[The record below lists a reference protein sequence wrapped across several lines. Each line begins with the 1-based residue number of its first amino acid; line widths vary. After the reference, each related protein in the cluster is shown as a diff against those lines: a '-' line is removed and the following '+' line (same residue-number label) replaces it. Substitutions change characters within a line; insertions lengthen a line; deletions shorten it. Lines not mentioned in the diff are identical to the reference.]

1 MRAKHAPKLW
11 LLLLMIYALR
21 LGTCNC
27 SAHVLDDFN
36 DNLKTAWQD
45 FSFPVG
51 PYANIA
57 EQNGQFK
64 FTLQPVG
71 QPIFSA
77 STKTSETF
85 TLQEGRTVEFRVD
98 LITGLGADSFAIL
111 AFIPTSSSVSSL
123 AGYGFSK
130 STTDILISKGIGKYF
145 YNENPVTPVKN
156 DNVTMV
162 LSMTVKNGSVILNAK
177 VLDKDNNDAVIF
189 EQTAVD
195 SPAADVLSDGTDS
208 PAAPYLGSGNFV
220 LMCYEDS
227 GTSQTSYEV
236 TFDNAEVS
244 APPVV
249 GNTSPVI
256 ADVLPIA
263 SGNFLPASTQIS
275 FKVTDDKPLPAAN
288 VAVTL
293 NGTRYASTNGLR

>member
-1 MRAKHAPKLW
+1 MRAKYRPKLW
-11 LLLLMIYALR
+11 MLLLVIYAAGLR
-21 LGTCNC
+21 LGTFNC
-27 SAHVLDDFN
+27 SARVLDDFN

-51 PYANIA
+51 QYADIA

-85 TLQEGRTVEFRVD
+85 TLQEGRTVVFSVD
-98 LITGLGADSFAIL
+98 LVGGNGPDSFAIL

-123 AGYGFSK
+123 AGYGFAK
-130 STTDILISKGIGKYF
+130 STTDILITKGIGKYF
-145 YNENPVTPVKN
+145 YNENPATPVKN

-177 VLDKDNNDAVIF
+177 VLDKDNNNAVIF

-195 SPAADVLSDGTDS
+195 TPAADVRGRGRWGV
-208 PAAPYLGSGNFV
+208 AGSLHAKALTCTTTSGGKRQV
-220 LMCYEDS
+220 ATRS
-227 GTSQTSYEV
+227 GTFFQTCQAFLKESL
-236 TFDNAEVS
+236 
-244 APPVV
+244 AP
-249 GNTSPVI
+249 
-256 ADVLPIA
+256 
-263 SGNFLPASTQIS
+263 Q
-275 FKVTDDKPLPAAN
+275 AN
-288 VAVTL
+288 
-293 NGTRYASTNGLR
+293 

>member
-57 EQNGQFK
+57 EQNGQSK

-77 STKTSETF
+77 STKTSQTF
-85 TLQEGRTVEFRVD
+85 TLQEGRTVEFSVD
-98 LITGLGADSFAIL
+98 LVSGNGPDSFAIL

-123 AGYGFSK
+123 AGYGFTK
-130 STTDILISKGIGKYF
+130 STTDILITKGIGKYF
-145 YNENPVTPVKN
+145 YNENPTPAIKN

-177 VLDKDNNDAVIF
+177 VLDKDNNRSEERRVGKEDRP
-189 EQTAVD
+189 E
-195 SPAADVLSDGTDS
+195 ADVHSDGKDS
-208 PAAPYLGSGNFV
+208 QAASDVGSG
-220 LMCYEDS
+220 
-227 GTSQTSYEV
+227 T
-236 TFDNAEVS
+236 
-244 APPVV
+244 
-249 GNTSPVI
+249 
-256 ADVLPIA
+256 
-263 SGNFLPASTQIS
+263 
-275 FKVTDDKPLPAAN
+275 
-288 VAVTL
+288 VAL
-293 NGTRYASTNGLR
+293 L

>member
-77 STKTSETF
+77 STKTS
-85 TLQEGRTVEFRVD
+85 RTRSEERRV
-98 LITGLGADSFAIL
+98 
-111 AFIPTSSSVSSL
+111 
-123 AGYGFSK
+123 
-130 STTDILISKGIGKYF
+130 GK
-145 YNENPVTPVKN
+145 ECR
-156 DNVTMV
+156 DR
-162 LSMTVKNGSVILNAK
+162 L
-177 VLDKDNNDAVIF
+177 
-189 EQTAVD
+189 
-195 SPAADVLSDGTDS
+195 
-208 PAAPYLGSGNFV
+208 
-220 LMCYEDS
+220 
-227 GTSQTSYEV
+227 
-236 TFDNAEVS
+236 
-244 APPVV
+244 
-249 GNTSPVI
+249 
-256 ADVLPIA
+256 
-263 SGNFLPASTQIS
+263 
-275 FKVTDDKPLPAAN
+275 
-288 VAVTL
+288 
-293 NGTRYASTNGLR
+293 

>member
-130 STTDILISKGIGKYF
+130 STTDLLISKGIGKYF
-145 YNENPVTPVKN
+145 YNENPTPAVKN
-156 DNVTMV
+156 DNVTLV

-177 VLDKDNNDAVIF
+177 VLDKDNNNAVIF

-195 SPAADVLSDGTDS
+195 SPAADVLADGTDS

-236 TFDNAEVS
+236 TFDNAE
-244 APPVV
+244 
-249 GNTSPVI
+249 TY
-256 ADVLPIA
+256 
-263 SGNFLPASTQIS
+263 
-275 FKVTDDKPLPAAN
+275 VTDLTVVDDFNDN
-288 VAVTL
+288 VKTAWQDF
-293 NGTRYASTNGLR
+293 SFP

>member
-1 MRAKHAPKLW
+1 MRAHDRLPPRLFVFVFCAVV
-11 LLLLMIYALR
+11 LR
-21 LGTCNC
+21 FGIPSC
-27 SAHVLDDFN
+27 SARVLDDFN
-36 DNLKTAWQD
+36 DNVKTAWQD

-71 QPIFSA
+71 QPIFAA

-98 LITGLGADSFAIL
+98 MVSGNGADSFAIL

-123 AGYGFSK
+123 AGYGLSK
-130 STTDILISKGIGKYF
+130 SSTDLLISKGIGKYF
-145 YNENPVTPVKN
+145 YNENPTPSIKN

-162 LSMTVKNGSVILNAK
+162 LSMTVRNGSVTLNAK
-177 VLDKDNNDAVIF
+177 VLDKDNNNAVIF

-195 SPAADVLSDGTDS
+195 TSAADGLADGTDS
-208 PAAPYLGSGNFV
+208 PAAPYFGTGNYV

-227 GTSQTSYEV
+227 GTSQASYEV

-244 APPVV
+244 APPAV
-249 GNTSPVI
+249 GNTPPVMSDI
-256 ADVLPIA
+256 LPVA
-263 SGNFLPASTQIS
+263 YGNFLPESTQVS
-275 FKVTDDKPLPAAN
+275 FKV
-288 VAVTL
+288 
-293 NGTRYASTNGLR
+293 